1 MIPLSD
7 GAGEVIQVGP
17 GVTRWKIG
25 DKVCANFAQTW
36 FDGAPEKDMLK
47 NTLGGPLD
55 GTLCEYRIFREEGPV
70 LMPENLSFAEASTL
84 PCAALTAYT
93 AIVTHGNIQPGAT
106 VVVQG
111 TGGVSIC
118 ALQFAKM
125 MGCRVIATS
134 SSEEKLAKVKEL
146 GADEVINYNEKT
158 NWDREVRK
166 ITEMK
171 GADLVIE
178 VGGAGTLQK
187 SISSTKPWGTI
198 ALIGVLAG
206 GESNNLSLFPILMQ
220 GIRIQGIIV
229 GSKRN
234 FEDMNL
240 AINTNKIKP
249 VVDQVYSFEEVP
261 KAFESLKAGK
271 HFGKICIEI

>member
-1 MIPLSD
+1 
-7 GAGEVIQVGP
+7 
-17 GVTRWKIG
+17 
-25 DKVCANFAQTW
+25 
-36 FDGAPEKDMLK
+36 
-47 NTLGGPLD
+47 
-55 GTLCEYRIFREEGPV
+55 
-70 LMPENLSFAEASTL
+70 
-84 PCAALTAYT
+84 
-93 AIVTHGNIQPGAT
+93 
-106 VVVQG
+106 
-111 TGGVSIC
+111 
-118 ALQFAKM
+118 
-125 MGCRVIATS
+125 
-134 SSEEKLAKVKEL
+134 
-146 GADEVINYNEKT
+146 
-158 NWDREVRK
+158 
-166 ITEMK
+166 MK